1 MTNKSDRDYVTRH
14 QQIRDK
20 LLSMVKESSC
30 GCFQVSRIAAELGM
44 DQRTIRAHLKILEI
58 DKAGIFLDAE
68 AKEFCTREGLKL
80 LAERI
85 GLGEEAVEGRDSQPK
100 PSKDIS

>member
-1 MTNKSDRDYVTRH
+1 MTNKSDRDYVTKH

-20 LLSMVKESSC
+20 LLNMAKESSC

-44 DQRTIRAHLKILEI
+44 DQRTVRAHLKILEI

-68 AKEFCTREGLKL
+68 AKEFCTREGLML
-80 LAERI
+80 LAEKI
-85 GLGEEAVEGRDSQPK
+85 GLREEAVEGQDS
-100 PSKDIS
+100 